1 MKLWLLIASFGMLSS
16 ASFNSYAELNGQNIA
31 LNCFNCH
38 NPKPTAN
45 SAIPSLSGYSQQRLQ
60 QALLDF
66 KYDKTNA
73 TLMPRIAKAYSDA
86 EISAVAAYL
95 SQQ

>member
-1 MKLWLLIASFGMLSS
+1 MKSWLLLIISLLSLDS
-16 ASFNSYAELNGQNIA
+16 HAELNGQTIA
-31 LNCFNCH
+31 LNCFTCH
-38 NPKPTAN
+38 SRQA
-45 SAIPSLSGYSQQRLQ
+45 SATTPIPSLSGYSQQDLQ
-60 QALLDF
+60 QAMLDF

-86 EISAVAAYL
+86 EISALAAYL

>member
-1 MKLWLLIASFGMLSS
+1 MKRWLLLILGLVSV
-16 ASFNSYAELNGQNIA
+16 NSHAELSGPSIA

-38 NPKPTAN
+38 NPKPATP

-60 QALLDF
+60 QAMLDF
-66 KYDKTNA
+66 KYGKTNA
-73 TLMPRIAKAYSDA
+73 TLMPRIAKAYSDG

-95 SQQ
+95 TDVTR

>member
-1 MKLWLLIASFGMLSS
+1 MKRRLLLILGLVSV
-16 ASFNSYAELNGQNIA
+16 NSHAELSGQSIA

-38 NPKPTAN
+38 NRKPAAN
-45 SAIPSLSGYSQQRLQ
+45 SAIPSLSDYSQQRLQ
-60 QALLDF
+60 QAMLDF

>member
-1 MKLWLLIASFGMLSS
+1 
-16 ASFNSYAELNGQNIA
+16 
-31 LNCFNCH
+31 
-38 NPKPTAN
+38 
-45 SAIPSLSGYSQQRLQ
+45 LQ

>member
-1 MKLWLLIASFGMLSS
+1 MKRWLLMVLSLT
-16 ASFNSYAELNGQNIA
+16 SFNSHAELSGQSIA

-38 NPKPTAN
+38 NPKPAAN
-45 SAIPSLSGYSQQRLQ
+45 SAIPSLSDYSQQRLQ
-60 QALLDF
+60 QAMLDF

-86 EISAVAAYL
+86 EISALATYL
-95 SQQ
+95 SKQ

>member
-1 MKLWLLIASFGMLSS
+1 MKRWLLMVLSLT
-16 ASFNSYAELNGQNIA
+16 SFNSHAELSGQSIA

-38 NPKPTAN
+38 NRKPAAN
-45 SAIPSLSGYSQQRLQ
+45 SAIPSLTGYSQQRLQ
-60 QALLDF
+60 QAMLDF

-73 TLMPRIAKAYSDA
+73 TLMPRIAKAYSDS

>member
-1 MKLWLLIASFGMLSS
+1 MKRWLLLILGLVSVSS
-16 ASFNSYAELNGQNIA
+16 HAELSGPSIA

-38 NPKPTAN
+38 NPKPATL

-60 QALLDF
+60 QAMLDF

-86 EISAVAAYL
+86 EITAVAAYL